1 MQLAVWD
8 DLSDESPEIVTED
21 VADQKLAENAV
32 YTLAFAP
39 EGADIPKPPS
49 ATNLAA
55 PEALG
60 PQQQIPGSQL
70 PTDSSVP
77 GDTSTSSSAPG
88 DTSTSAPADGSTTTA
103 PPSGSTS
110 TSAP

>member
-1 MQLAVWD
+1 M
-8 DLSDESPEIVTED
+8 D

-49 ATNLAA
+49 AENLAT
-55 PEALG
+55 PEDL
-60 PQQQIPGSQL
+60 PGGS
-70 PTDSSVP
+70 TVP
-77 GDTSTSSSAPG
+77 GVDPSTGSSLPVPVPDGSTSS
-88 DTSTSAPADGSTTTA
+88 TAPADGGSTTTA
-103 PPSGSTS
+103 PPGDGTT